1 MADNPPT
8 PSKKRPQAAA
18 VSASP
23 LEAPAAK
30 RSKPAATS
38 ATAAHNAASHL
49 ASCTDRASC
58 RGCDQGEIE
67 IHISGVDGASGKNA
81 LAAMSAADL
90 YRMALEERDQEALHG
105 SSSSHETNG
114 NDDTEKKAGEEASG
128 DKEEVDHA
136 DPEVRRKAVTRLFEM
151 AIDAFVAQT
160 GLAKETLAE
169 RGGAGAGAD
178 AATTPTTSTAAAT
191 ATPATTTTPKTPTS
205 AELASK
211 FMFASCLLDFG
222 SYFPVPAYIERSA
235 EMYAECI
242 ESLESE
248 TGRAFQSS
256 WGASA
261 AQFGLGRAQMELLR
275 CRYESEEDADEEY
288 EEESDEESCDKP
300 ETSETKAVNEKEL
313 EMVQTATTAIAKG
326 LESVKS
332 DKDAYVLQ
340 CITAARLFRDY
351 AVLQRNRRGHGNPHA
366 CKNFRKSFETAQNY
380 LSRAES
386 QYPGSVS
393 SDTEA
398 LAIRGS
404 CLFYMA
410 EHLAAGKGSD
420 ENVATIIKDLEQAEK
435 CFRTAI
441 EKAEKS
447 AASGGPKDPHVV
459 QNLHLLGQALLLH
472 SSIDPDETVTVT
484 LFDEAVSCLRKAFEL
499 DPDNEEVEE
508 QLEQMGILDEEDNN
522 ESEDLGSESEGD
534 MSED

>member
-1 MADNPPT
+1 MTDHPPT

-23 LEAPAAK
+23 SESPAAK
-30 RSKPAATS
+30 RSKPATGG
-38 ATAAHNAASHL
+38 TASASHL
-49 ASCTDRASC
+49 PSCTDRAAC

-90 YRMALEERDQEALHG
+90 YRMALEERDQEVLNG
-105 SSSSHETNG
+105 SSLSEDKTNG
-114 NDDTEKKAGEEASG
+114 NDDAETKKKEEDADG
-128 DKEEVDHA
+128 DREEVDHA

-160 GLAKETLAE
+160 GLVKETLAE
-169 RGGAGAGAD
+169 RGGAGAGAGAD
-178 AATTPTTSTAAAT
+178 AATTPSASAT
-191 ATPATTTTPKTPTS
+191 KTPTS

-222 SYFPVPAYIERSA
+222 SYVPVPAYIERSA
-235 EMYAECI
+235 EIYAECI
-242 ESLESE
+242 EFLESE

-275 CRYESEEDADEEY
+275 CRYESEEADDDDDDE
-288 EEESDEESCDKP
+288 EEESDEEVSDKP
-300 ETSETKAVNEKEL
+300 ETFEAKAANKKEL
-313 EMVQTATTAIAKG
+313 EMVRIATTAIAKG

-366 CKNFRKSFETAQNY
+366 SKNFRKSFETAQKY
-380 LSRAES
+380 LSSAES
-386 QYPGSVS
+386 QYPNSVS
-393 SDTEA
+393 FDTEA

-410 EHLAAGKGSD
+410 EHLTAGKGSD
-420 ENVATIIKDLEQAEK
+420 DNVATIIKDLTEAET

>member
-1 MADNPPT
+1 MADLPVAS
-8 PSKKRPQAAA
+8 SKKRPQDAAA
-18 VSASP
+18 SALPSGA
-23 LEAPAAK
+23 APAAK
-30 RSKPAATS
+30 RSKPE
-38 ATAAHNAASHL
+38 ATAHHL
-49 ASCTDRASC
+49 PSCTDRTACS
-58 RGCDQGEIE
+58 GCDQGEIE
-67 IHISGVDGASGKNA
+67 IRFSNVDGATGDAA
-81 LAAMSAADL
+81 LSAADL
-90 YRMALEERDQEALHG
+90 YRMALEERDQEAVNAA
-105 SSSSHETNG
+105 SSTSDKTTTANG
-114 NDDTEKKAGEEASG
+114 KGEDAGPGG

-169 RGGAGAGAD
+169 RGAGAD
-178 AATTPTTSTAAAT
+178 AAAFTSAAAPAAAT
-191 ATPATTTTPKTPTS
+191 TGSATENAKKATPTS
-205 AELASK
+205 AELAAK

-242 ESLESE
+242 EFLESE

-261 AQFGLGRAQMELLR
+261 AQFGLGRAKMELLR
-275 CRYESEEDADEEY
+275 CRYEAEDDDDHEDSEDEDGREQ
-288 EEESDEESCDKP
+288 P
-300 ETSETKAVNEKEL
+300 ETPETKAANADET
-313 EMVQTATTAIAKG
+313 EMVRVATAAIAKG
-326 LESVKS
+326 LESVKI

-351 AVLQRNRRGHGNPHA
+351 AILQRNRRGRENGHA
-366 CKNFRKSFETAQNY
+366 GKNFVKSFKTALDY
-380 LSRAES
+380 LSSAES
-386 QYPGSVS
+386 AYAGSVS

-404 CLFYMA
+404 CIFYIA
-410 EHLAAGKGSD
+410 QNTAAQKEGGGEEVSG
-420 ENVATIIKDLEQAEK
+420 IIKDLVEAEK
-435 CFRTAI
+435 CLRMAI
-441 EKAEKS
+441 DKAEKS
-447 AASGGPKDPHVV
+447 VAAGGAMDPHVV

-472 SSIDPDETVTVT
+472 SSIDQDESATVT

-508 QLEQMGILDEEDNN
+508 QLEHMGILDEEDNN